1 MSILNI
7 SDYLTLGIVAKGR
20 NPVFKVR
27 HMYTGKEYALKK
39 VKRTDYSEHLS
50 DFQEILYV
58 SACTHPN
65 ILKILGFSLSQ
76 ARSQGNNEYVV
87 NILMDLMQKDL
98 AQEIKD
104 RQKSN
109 NRFQKTEMIRIT
121 TSLISALEFMQK
133 DRKLAHRDLKP
144 ENVLLNQE
152 GEIFLADFG
161 DSFLRTDMRD
171 SCKTLVG
178 IKIVYFFL
186 FNPFWFLG
194 SPYYM
199 SPELKE
205 MYLEGDTTED
215 FKYDPWKSDA
225 YALGMTLLDVAC
237 LKLGQKNS
245 KTEKLKEISEMYGE
259 DFTNFLEVL
268 LEEES
273 KKRCDFIQIVE
284 HPAYLKLS
292 NQKQKEERKSEN
304 EAKITSIKISE
315 KLYNFIEKLPKISKI
330 GKFYQILT
338 KIKKIEEA
346 NQATKATEE
355 TKSNL
360 NDEAEKKQKVPE
372 NYFKYF
378 DCQ

>member
-178 IKIVYFFL
+178 
-186 FNPFWFLG
+186 

-259 DFTNFLEVL
+259 DLQIFWKSYWKKSLKNDAILSRL
-268 LEEES
+268 L
-273 KKRCDFIQIVE
+273 
-284 HPAYLKLS
+284 
-292 NQKQKEERKSEN
+292 N
-304 EAKITSIKISE
+304 
-315 KLYNFIEKLPKISKI
+315 
-330 GKFYQILT
+330 ILH
-338 KIKKIEEA
+338 I
-346 NQATKATEE
+346 
-355 TKSNL
+355 
-360 NDEAEKKQKVPE
+360 
-372 NYFKYF
+372 
-378 DCQ
+378 